1 MVGACRQRRRVR
13 RSSRR
18 LALLLAIAWPTVAQ
32 AAPPPVLAPAD
43 RKAVTNR
50 PVAVSVPQPRLG
62 TSVDIGRVAVDGNG
76 GGLIGLLVISAM
88 DDKRD
93 VMTAHAIGDA
103 LTIVGPLADAL
114 RPIDTADLALQATRK
129 AMARTAG
136 FDASA
141 IAIVPG
147 PDAPTAAALAARH
160 HSAQAGLVTY
170 RYQMSPD
177 FTQLQVIAEIS
188 VVGFS
193 GPLYAQ
199 RVVSLV
205 ELRQRSYAHQEN
217 IDRWLRDD
225 ARVAK
230 QALAAAFA
238 RFEQVI
244 PTVVGL
250 DPAGYSAKT
259 DSRRAAPAFA
269 AGFYG
274 PTLMRDD
281 LGVVIWSKRIG
292 FIAVQ
297 PASD

>member
-1 MVGACRQRRRVR
+1 M
-13 RSSRR
+13 R
-18 LALLLAIAWPTVAQ
+18 LALLLAIAWPAVAH
-32 AAPPPVLAPAD
+32 ATPPVFAAAD
-43 RKAVTNR
+43 RKAATNR

-62 TSVDIGRVAVDGNG
+62 TSVEIGRVAVDGYG
-76 GGLIGLLVISAM
+76 GGLVGLLVISAM
-88 DDKRD
+88 DDKRE
-93 VMTAHAIGDA
+93 VMTAHATGDA

-114 RPIDTADLALQATRK
+114 APIDIADLALQATRK

-141 IAIVPG
+141 IALVPAL
-147 PDAPTAAALAARH
+147 DKPTYAALAAKH
-160 HSAQAGLVTY
+160 HSSQVGTVTY
-170 RYQMSPD
+170 RTQMSPD
-177 FTQLQVIAEIS
+177 FTQLQVIADIS
-188 VVGFS
+188 VTGLA
-193 GPLYAQ
+193 GPFYAQ
-199 RVVSLV
+199 RIVSLV

-217 IDRWLRDD
+217 VDRWLDND
-225 ARVAK
+225 GRVAK

-250 DPAGYSAKT
+250 EPAGYSAKT
-259 DSRRAAPAFA
+259 DSHRTAPAFA

-281 LGVVIWSKRIG
+281 LGVVIWSKRVG